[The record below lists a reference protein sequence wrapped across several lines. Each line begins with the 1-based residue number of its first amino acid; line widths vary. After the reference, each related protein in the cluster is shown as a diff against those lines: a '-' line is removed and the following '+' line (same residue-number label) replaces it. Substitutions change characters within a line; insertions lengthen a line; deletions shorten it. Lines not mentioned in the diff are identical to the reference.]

1 MKVVV
6 KLEKGG
12 KVVAQSELKMDNPDN
27 ADKRAGKA
35 FKILRQQD
43 IEVSLFDASLQIPA
57 HGFRKPMTTFSIG
70 SEVNDERTGHVG
82 TGDFH
87 ICNKRRSIWHRDS
100 VGVQHAAA
108 LPHSRSTARCSN
120 GTCGF

>member
-12 KVVAQSELKMDNPDN
+12 KVVAQSEVKMDNPDN

-43 IEVSLFDASLQIPA
+43 IEVSLFDEDVCV
-57 HGFRKPMTTFSIG
+57 KFSKT
-70 SEVNDERTGHVG
+70 DE
-82 TGDFH
+82 
-87 ICNKRRSIWHRDS
+87 
-100 VGVQHAAA
+100 
-108 LPHSRSTARCSN
+108 
-120 GTCGF
+120 